1 MKKKKYIITVL
12 DGPLGGCEFSKYSR
26 CEADDVM
33 DVMDVMDGLDILD
46 CNYQVEILEL
56 HQ

>member
-1 MKKKKYIITVL
+1 MPSKKYIITVL
-12 DGPLGGCEFSKYSR
+12 DGPLGGCEFIKYSR

-33 DVMDVMDGLDILD
+33 DILD
-46 CNYQVEILEL
+46 CRDWNYQVEILEL

>member
-1 MKKKKYIITVL
+1 MPSKKYIITVL
-12 DGPLGGCEFSKYSR
+12 GGPLGGCEFIKYSQG
-26 CEADDVM
+26 EADDI
-33 DVMDVMDGLDILD
+33 LDILDRLGILD

>member
-1 MKKKKYIITVL
+1 MPSKKYIITVL

-33 DVMDVMDGLDILD
+33 DVMDVMEGLDILD

>member
-1 MKKKKYIITVL
+1 MPSKKYIITVL
-12 DGPLGGCEFSKYSR
+12 DGPLGGCEFIKYSR

-33 DVMDVMDGLDILD
+33 DVDGLDILD
-46 CNYQVEILEL
+46 CNYQVEIIEL